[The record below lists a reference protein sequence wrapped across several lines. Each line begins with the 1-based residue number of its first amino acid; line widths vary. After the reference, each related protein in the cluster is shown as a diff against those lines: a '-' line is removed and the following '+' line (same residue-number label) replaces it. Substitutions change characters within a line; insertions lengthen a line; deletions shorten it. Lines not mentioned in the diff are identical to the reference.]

1 MWTELE
7 QRYVDA
13 RTSVVVD
20 ISLYLAGQNEEDTQ
34 KFLHFWNGALER
46 DIEITPPTVKS
57 QFIWA
62 LIESTMARVRQI
74 ETTGIIN
81 RTMH

>member
-13 RTSVVVD
+13 RTSVVDD

-34 KFLHFWNGALER
+34 KFYISGMAPWNATLR
-46 DIEITPPTVKS
+46 
-57 QFIWA
+57 
-62 LIESTMARVRQI
+62 
-74 ETTGIIN
+74 
-81 RTMH
+81 